1 MFLNQI
7 VAATSALVRSVQYGP
22 ALGISRTEWVRY
34 LKKSISF
41 GLCYAGFGTAG
52 RIREAWNAGEAA
64 FLCCAYDV
72 VTDWRLFDT
81 RARVTFERILCAR
94 VQAAEIQCLAI
105 GLYEKERD
113 GDLADDGL
121 ERGAIALRFTLKMM
135 ECEKKREVTW
145 GDLDELGRL
154 LQIVDDV
161 LDYEEDVVSGDTN
174 CLSSVRRHAYLRQLI
189 SQLGSADARRLFGDR
204 GSVLVSV
211 VEMAGRKAEV
221 LLRTESVVREVTAV

>member
-7 VAATSALVRSVQYGP
+7 VAATSAILRSVQHGP
-22 ALGISRTEWVRY
+22 ALGIRRTEWVRY

-41 GLCYAGFGTAG
+41 GLCYAGFGIAG
-52 RIREAWNAGEAA
+52 RMREAWDAGEAA

-81 RARVTFERILCAR
+81 KSRVTFEKILCER
-94 VQAAEIQCLAI
+94 VQQSEIQELAI
-105 GLYEKERD
+105 GLYEKELND
-113 GDLADDGL
+113 GLAEDGL

-135 ECEKKREVTW
+135 GCEKAREVAW

-174 CLSSVRRHAYLRQLI
+174 CLRSVRRSVYLRQLI
-189 SQLGSADARRLFGDR
+189 SQLGSADARRLFGDT
-204 GSVLVSV
+204 GSVLISV
-211 VEMAGRKAEV
+211 VEMAGRKAEA
-221 LLRTESVVREVTAV
+221 LLRAEEVSREVIEV